1 MSGLG
6 SCPVCFLDLRPGI
19 PLNVHLDTH
28 PKEMIVSALMNAMQQ
43 PSGRPTNPYPDQT
56 SATTATPPPSNVVQR
71 NGEYRSGESFR
82 SGSSSSFY
90 IYQSPQHLPPTNSPE
105 DCPPVLACYTLD
117 SEDNLVEEGLLYK
130 ETEGEEEANSNY
142 HAESESAA
150 IENEEYTKT
159 EIIELRTDDDAGEED
174 EEEKPGPSLPP
185 PTLRGKKSATIL
197 SVSVLGPKDNITW
210 VSPRDS
216 DEHNRL
222 SPNAVLP
229 SPMKRT
235 GTSQALVTSPGD
247 IRPVAT
253 SVIRTCHPETN
264 AIKVDE
270 QSIKT
275 EQKQESPTS
284 PLPSTSGTQSTTQ
297 HKSWA
302 KSTNTRTPKIL
313 KVTFKKPPLLTAD
326 PYSQP
331 STSNESVAI
340 PVVADTISGSSV
352 DLQASPPTTS
362 KTADSP
368 VPVDLERPGTSEHI
382 TEASGR
388 RSLDHQMHAG
398 MMQLKAGACE
408 EVFISQHSLIKMEQE
423 AEDDYV
429 GLSVKHY
436 DRSAMN
442 DSKESVEEELM
453 VASSSRKVYV
463 DLHESKSL
471 HIEELCLSESSS
483 VCSMMHGVVERMN
496 VNIRAEEAMPA
507 KGEISEQESN
517 ADSEML
523 WHGNAIEVSGRTSA
537 FGLVLISI
545 PSLSPSQDE
554 ASVARESWNFGHANS
569 CDNLT
574 FNGIPKL

>member
-1 MSGLG
+1 MSALG

-28 PKEMIVSALMNAMQQ
+28 PKEMIVSALMNALQK
-43 PSGRPTNPYPDQT
+43 PSGRPTTPYADQT
-56 SATTATPPPSNVVQR
+56 IATTATSPPSNLAQR
-71 NGEYRSGESFR
+71 NVEYRSGESFR
-82 SGSSSSFY
+82 SGSSSFY
-90 IYQSPQHLPPTNSPE
+90 LYQSPQHLQPTNSTD
-105 DCPPVLACYTLD
+105 DCPPVMACYTLD
-117 SEDNLVEEGLLYK
+117 SEDNLVEEGLSYK
-130 ETEGEEEANSNY
+130 EEKEEAISNY
-142 HAESESAA
+142 HAESATNES
-150 IENEEYTKT
+150 EEYIKT
-159 EIIELRTDDDAGEED
+159 ENHELRTEDDAGEND
-174 EEEKPGPSLPP
+174 EHEEPEPSLPP
-185 PTLRGKKSATIL
+185 PTNTLRGKKSATIL
-197 SVSVLGPKDNITW
+197 SVSVLDPKDNITW
-210 VSPRDS
+210 VS

-229 SPMKRT
+229 STVKRGGT
-235 GTSQALVTSPGD
+235 SIPSTSQVLGTSQSD

-264 AIKVDE
+264 AIKVGE
-270 QSIKT
+270 QSLKT

-284 PLPSTSGTQSTTQ
+284 PLPSTSGTQLTQ
-297 HKSWA
+297 LTQPKSW
-302 KSTNTRTPKIL
+302 KSTNTKTPKIL
-313 KVTFKKPPLLTAD
+313 KVTFKKPPLINAD
-326 PYSQP
+326 PCSQP
-331 STSNESVAI
+331 STSKEPVAI
-340 PVVADTISGSSV
+340 PAVVDTRVHADTISGTST
-352 DLQASPPTTS
+352 DLQASPPTTL

-368 VPVDLERPGTSEHI
+368 VPLDERPASSEHI
-382 TEASGR
+382 TEASGGR

-423 AEDDYV
+423 GEDDY
-429 GLSVKHY
+429 GDMSLKQY

-442 DSKESVEEELM
+442 DSKESVEEEELVM
-453 VASSSRKVYV
+453 ASSSRKVFV

-523 WHGNAIEVSGRTSA
+523 WHGNAIEVSGPMNNAPGCTH
-537 FGLVLISI
+537 LL
-545 PSLSPSQDE
+545 L
-554 ASVARESWNFGHANS
+554 
-569 CDNLT
+569 
-574 FNGIPKL
+574 